1 MTEIK
6 AKVIKAI
13 SDRELLID
21 RKIRGCNIIRVR
33 NVDELLK
40 DIDENIPE

>member
-1 MTEIK
+1 MVEIQ

-13 SDRELLID
+13 SDDELLID
-21 RKIRGCNIIRVR
+21 RKIRGCNIIKVR

-40 DIDENIPE
+40 DIENE

>member
-1 MTEIK
+1 MAEIQ

-13 SDRELLID
+13 SDDELLID
-21 RKIRGCNIIRVR
+21 RKIRGCNIIKVR

-40 DIDENIPE
+40 DIEENE